1 MSKILERGKE
11 ILGRFIGFV
20 VDHDEGIFTTFF
32 MMIVVAVVVGFCVA
46 VGKFIDSNNAK
57 QRELFQ
63 MRTLL
68 FSDYQHLHHCER
80 AGFAG
85 RDPEPYYKCDT
96 GIWLTE
102 EIIQQRQTELLQEAR
117 K

>member
-1 MSKILERGKE
+1 MSKIHKSVKE
-11 ILGRFIGFV
+11 ILGKIIDFIV
-20 VDHDEGIFTTFF
+20 EHDEGIFTTLFIT
-32 MMIVVAVVVGFCVA
+32 IVAALVVGSGMVI
-46 VGKFIDSNNAK
+46 GKFMDRDNAK
-57 QRELFQ
+57 QREYFQ

-68 FSDYQHLHHCER
+68 FSDYQRIHHCER

-85 RDPEPYYKCDT
+85 RYPESYYKCDT

-102 EIIQQRQTELLQEAR
+102 EIIQQRQIELLQKSR